1 MVVTVHLC
9 LSTDGCNSI
18 FMMLS
23 SCSLFCYHHVLCFFI
38 ITFSVLLSSCSLF
51 CYHHVLCF
59 VLIMFSGGFSSG
71 ESGLGKS
78 TLINSLFLTDL
89 YASAYPGPSNRIQ
102 KTVKVSTRLC
112 MNDFRSMLFGERAML
127 FRERAMLF
135 RAMIFDTVIM
145 VQSGDQRWQHNCP
158 KDG

>member
-1 MVVTVHLC
+1 
-9 LSTDGCNSI
+9 
-18 FMMLS
+18 
-23 SCSLFCYHHVLCFFI
+23 
-38 ITFSVLLSSCSLF
+38 
-51 CYHHVLCF
+51 
-59 VLIMFSGGFSSG
+59 MFSGGFSSG

-112 MNDFRSMLFGERAML
+112 MNDFRAMLFRERAMLFRERAMLFRERAMLFGERALLFRERAML

-145 VQSGDQRWQHNCP
+145 VQSGDQR
-158 KDG
+158 